1 MEGVSGDK
9 AAAAEEEAT
18 TASPLLV
25 TSYSDCKIHIGQ
37 RGAIN
42 PLIDMLES
50 SDLQLREMST
60 FALGRLAHDS
70 HNQAGIAYNGGIK
83 PLLKLLGTKSASSVQ
98 HNASFALYAP
108 ADNEDN
114 VAVIIKG
121 GCFQK
126 LQQGHFNAQP
136 TQECVTKTLKR
147 LEEKMQGR
155 PFNPILGETYELTN
169 HNGITFLAEQVS
181 HHPPMSA
188 GHAENEHFTHD
199 VTSKLKTK
207 FLGNSVDVYPVGRTR
222 VTLKKHSVV
231 LDLVPPPTKVNNLI
245 FGRTWID
252 SPGEMIMTN
261 PTTGD
266 KAVLYFQQC
275 GWFGS
280 YLQPL
285 IKLYLF
291 LIFCRAGCYEVDGYV
306 YNSSEE
312 PNILMT
318 GKWNQSKNFQ
328 PCDSEGEPLPNT
340 ELKEQ
345 GAVERRSC
353 VARVIHGHSHQRR
366 LGCKYRL
373 SVTNAIGY
381 LLGLLIGL
389 LIDSGDGVTHGVP
402 VVDVHSFPHLT
413 KQINVAGRHTTAYLV
428 NLLSRYTVNRT
439 ADFKTVRAIKEKLCY
454 ISLITNLK
462 PKIVGS
468 SYQNDLPEDKGT
480 NGSSPTNL
488 LIYELIDVVGDGM
501 ADMVFRCIQE
511 MDIDNRMM
519 LYQHIVL
526 SGGSTMYP

>member
-1 MEGVSGDK
+1 
-9 AAAAEEEAT
+9 
-18 TASPLLV
+18 
-25 TSYSDCKIHIGQ
+25 
-37 RGAIN
+37 
-42 PLIDMLES
+42 
-50 SDLQLREMST
+50 MST
-60 FALGRLAHDS
+60 FALGRILT
-70 HNQAGIAYNGGIK
+70 IK
-83 PLLKLLGTKSASSVQ
+83 LSASSVQ

-155 PFNPILGETYELTN
+155 VLKHMLYLMRTGEKGVQIRVVLALAHLCSPDDQTYELTN

-275 GWFGS
+275 GWFGC
-280 YLQPL
+280 L
-285 IKLYLF
+285 
-291 LIFCRAGCYEVDGYV
+291 VDGYV

-340 ELKEQ
+340 ELKEHAGNLIVCWNNKFLCSIKHTVHHLYWDSFGEIGTALWGSISQ

-439 ADFKTVRAIKEKLCY
+439 ADFKTGLETTIFVKNYTLAVLIKMTC
-454 ISLITNLK
+454 LK
-462 PKIVGS
+462 IK
-468 SYQNDLPEDKGT
+468 
-480 NGSSPTNL
+480 
-488 LIYELIDVVGDGM
+488 ELIDVVGDGM

-526 SGGSTMYP
+526 SGGSTINTGLLS